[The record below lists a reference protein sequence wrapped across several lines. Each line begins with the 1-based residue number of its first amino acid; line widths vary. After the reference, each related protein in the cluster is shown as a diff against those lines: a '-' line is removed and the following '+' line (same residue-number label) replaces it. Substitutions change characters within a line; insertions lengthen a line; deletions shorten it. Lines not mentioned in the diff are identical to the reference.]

1 MKQTVVLAD
10 SGVAVDKMCKPKTDK
25 RYSVIGGKHRA
36 ESRYYMILSR
46 LKNTDTKKNSCYKN
60 IKMLISKEDFI
71 KWFME
76 NDFEG
81 ASVDRIDKTKD
92 YSLDNIQLLPLEE
105 NIRKDKV
112 KAKNGMCQCYVCKE
126 IKPLSLFATDKRRKN
141 GHATIC
147 KECDNKRKRRKI
159 CSAPNTIVNI

>member
-1 MKQTVVLAD
+1 MR
-10 SGVAVDKMCKPKTDK
+10 KPKTDK

-60 IKMLISKEDFI
+60 IKMLISKEDFM

-92 YSLDNIQLLPLEE
+92 YSND
-105 NIRKDKV
+105 RFSKGK
-112 KAKNGMCQCYVCKE
+112 G
-126 IKPLSLFATDKRRKN
+126 
-141 GHATIC
+141 
-147 KECDNKRKRRKI
+147 
-159 CSAPNTIVNI
+159 